1 MKREQALLVLA
12 GALLTVAVVG
22 FAALPGAVASPTV
35 DEEPPP
41 GQVDVAEQVVTPGDV
56 NGETAEL
63 RLLTDLEHRRGPVEN
78 VSVRFRAIDAESG
91 LLEDETVVAVGKVD
105 ADGEFSVNSSLDVPR
120 VGAYRLET
128 TVYAGNDRAARTT
141 TRVSGVQALTPA
153 YADQNVAFTDGRV
166 WPTIAVAV
174 ESAEDNRTTLR
185 ITASVTNE
193 GDAVSEDLR
202 LGVMLRQADSNVVAD
217 EAETTVESVRPGRT
231 DTVSVTVTVPSEY
244 NYYVDAAL
252 WHDGVLI
259 DEARSV
265 ANLDP
270 QRTISANET
279 QQDVEFEVGDFAEE
293 EPSEAEMQTE
303 AARMETV
310 QESESPGFGAA
321 VAFVALLAA
330 ALVARRRR

>member
-1 MKREQALLVLA
+1 MNREQALLVLA
-12 GALLTVAVVG
+12 GALLAVAVVG
-22 FAALPGAVASPTV
+22 FAVLPGVMASPAV

-41 GQVDVAEQVVTPGDV
+41 GRIDVVDQVVTPGDV

-63 RLLTDLEHRRGPVEN
+63 GLLTDLEHRRGPVEN

-91 LLEDETVVAVGKVD
+91 LLEDETVVEVGTVD
-105 ADGEFSVNSSLDVPR
+105 ADGEFSVNGSLEVPR
-120 VGAYRLET
+120 EGDYRLET
-128 TVYAGNDRAARTT
+128 TVYAGNDRVARTT
-141 TRVSGVQALTPA
+141 TEVRGVRALTPA
-153 YADQNVAFTDGRV
+153 YADRNVAFTDGQV

-174 ESAEDNRTTLR
+174 ESAGEDETTLR

-193 GDAVSEDLR
+193 GNTVSEDLR

-217 EAETTVESVRPGRT
+217 EAEATVESVRPGRT

-259 DEARSV
+259 DETQSV

-279 QQDVEFEVGDFAEE
+279 QEDVEFEVDDFAEE
-293 EPSEAEMQTE
+293 TATEAPVEEAE
-303 AARMETV
+303 RRETV
-310 QESESPGFGAA
+310 REEETPGFG
-321 VAFVALLAA
+321 VVVALAALAAA

>member
-12 GALLTVAVVG
+12 GALLAVAVVG
-22 FAALPGAVASPTV
+22 IAVIPGATASPTV
-35 DEEPPP
+35 DEEPP
-41 GQVDVAEQVVTPGDV
+41 GRVDVVEQVVTPGDV

-91 LLEDETVVAVGKVD
+91 LLEDETVVAVGEID
-105 ADGEFSVNSSLDVPR
+105 ADGEFSVNSSLDVQR
-120 VGAYRLET
+120 EGAYRLET
-128 TVYAGNDRAARTT
+128 TVYAGNDRVARTT

-153 YADQNVAFTDGRV
+153 YADQNVAFTDGQV

-174 ESAEDNRTTLR
+174 ESAGEDETTLR

-193 GDAVSEDLR
+193 GNTASEDLR

-217 EAETTVESVRPGRT
+217 EAETAVESVRPGRT

-259 DEARSV
+259 DETQSV

-279 QQDVEFEVGDFAEE
+279 QEDVEFEVGDFAEE
-293 EPSEAEMQTE
+293 EPDAAPQTE
-303 AARMETV
+303 PSRMETV
-310 QESESPGFGAA
+310 QESESPGFGVAVALAALAA
-321 VAFVALLAA
+321 VALI
-330 ALVARRRR
+330 ARRRR

>member
-12 GALLTVAVVG
+12 GALLLVAVVG
-22 FAALPGAVASPTV
+22 VAVLPGAMASPTV
-35 DEEPPP
+35 GEEPPP
-41 GQVDVAEQVVTPGDV
+41 GQVDVVEQVVTPGEV

-63 RLLTDLEHRRGPVEN
+63 RLLTDLEHRRGTVEN

-91 LLEDETVVAVGKVD
+91 LLEDETVVAVGSVD
-105 ADGEFSVNSSLDVPR
+105 AEGEFSVNSSLDVPR
-120 VGAYRLET
+120 EGAYQLET
-128 TVYAGNDRAARTT
+128 TVYAGNDRVARTT
-141 TRVSGVQALTPA
+141 TRVSGVRALTPA
-153 YADQNVAFTDGRV
+153 YADRNVAFTDGQV

-174 ESAEDNRTTLR
+174 ESADDNRTTLR

-193 GDAVSEDLR
+193 GDAGSEDLR

-231 DTVSVTVTVPSEY
+231 DTVSVTVTVPSGY

-259 DEARSV
+259 DETQSV

-279 QQDVEFEVGDFAEE
+279 QEDVEFEVGDFAEE
-293 EPSEAEMQTE
+293 ESDEVPQTE
-303 AARMETV
+303 QAGRETV
-310 QESESPGFGAA
+310 REEETPGFGAA
-321 VAFVALLAA
+321 VALLALVAA